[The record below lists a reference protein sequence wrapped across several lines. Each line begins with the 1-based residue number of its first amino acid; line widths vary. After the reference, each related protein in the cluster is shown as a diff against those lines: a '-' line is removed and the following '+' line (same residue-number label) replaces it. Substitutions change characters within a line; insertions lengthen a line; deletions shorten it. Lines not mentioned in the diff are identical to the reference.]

1 VLDLNF
7 PGPCSDFLVNKGSI
21 DCGKDTEELCGI
33 RYCMLSQC
41 ILQLMRAPLF
51 HRIVQA
57 NRTIASVVAATAM
70 LLLGPIASGQ
80 LLTVNDALIHITPNS
95 VLTVEG
101 GVRLDPGAN
110 VTNSGELRIQGDWSN
125 NSGTTGFD
133 PLSDGNVRL
142 YGGTQ
147 AIGGSSVT
155 DFRHLI
161 LIGGAKQLLTDAV
174 VGLPGQLDGTLQLG
188 ALLSLE
194 GRTFTVFNPAANAVS
209 HTGGWVASES
219 LPSRFQWALGNDV
232 GEHVVQFG
240 EPLGPAIPFGF
251 TPAAPYPDGTLL
263 CVATYRSAPDNTAF
277 PVTPNQ
283 QVTNISGATLPDN
296 SPNTA
301 DRFWLVDL
309 PNGSFTG
316 TMRLSF
322 APAEDPQFGPGNC
335 RAQRWLQSSGSW
347 QYPPLPGQSNPAI
360 REVLVPNVLF
370 SDGLA
375 PTNEHIWALAYDN
388 SPLPIELIH
397 FTAEP
402 THERHVRCAWTTA
415 TELNNDHFTIER
427 SRDGLSFE
435 AIGTMPGAGTSMAP
449 RDYEWPDRT
458 PYSGLSYYRLRQ
470 TDIDGTSTLSQVVP
484 VWLDHQGPV
493 IAVFPNPNNGTFTIA
508 RGAAEEDLPL
518 ELLDASGRTVRQ
530 WSMPQGVDR
539 ESISI
544 NVASG
549 LYMLRWNGGQLR
561 VSLGR

>member
-1 VLDLNF
+1 MLDLNF
-7 PGPCSDFLVNKGSI
+7 LGPCTAFLVNKGSI
-21 DCGKDTEELCGI
+21 DRGKDTEELC
-33 RYCMLSQC
+33 RMSYCMLSLC
-41 ILQLMRAPLF
+41 ILQLMRAPRF
-51 HRIVQA
+51 HRVVQYH
-57 NRTIASVVAATAM
+57 RIIGSGAAAM
-70 LLLGPIASGQ
+70 ALLFLRPIACGQ
-80 LLTVNDALIHITPNS
+80 LLTVNNAVIRVAPNS

-101 GVRLDPGAN
+101 GVRLNPGTN
-110 VTNSGELRIQGDWSN
+110 VINSGELRIQGDWTN
-125 NSGTTGFD
+125 NSGGTGIT
-133 PLSDGNVRL
+133 PASNGNVRL
-142 YGGTQ
+142 YGSIQ
-147 AIGGSSVT
+147 NIGGGSVT
-155 DFRHLI
+155 DFRNLI
-161 LIGGAKQLLTDAV
+161 LTGGSKQLLQDAV
-174 VGLPGQLDGTLQLG
+174 VGLPGQMDGTLQLG

-194 GRTFTVFNPAANAVS
+194 GRTFTVFNPAASAVS

-251 TPAAPYPDGTLL
+251 TPTAPYPDGTLL
-263 CVATYRSAPDNTAF
+263 SVATYRSAPDNTAF

-309 PNGSFTG
+309 PNGSFSG

-335 RAQRWLQSSGSW
+335 RAQRWMQSNGTW

-360 REVLVPNVLF
+360 REVRVPNVLF

-402 THERHVRCAWTTA
+402 TSERHVRCSWTTA

-427 SRDGLSFE
+427 SRDGLRFE
-435 AIGTMPGAGTSMAP
+435 AIGTMPGAGTSLAP
-449 RDYEWPDRT
+449 RDYEWPDRM
-458 PYSGLSYYRLRQ
+458 PHAGLSYYRLRQ
-470 TDIDGTSTLSQVVP
+470 TDHDGSNTLSQVVP
-484 VWLDHQGPV
+484 VLLDAQGPV
-493 IAVFPNPNNGTFTIA
+493 IAVFPNPNNGTFTIV
-508 RGAAEEDLPL
+508 RGEAEDVLHL
-518 ELLDASGRTVRQ
+518 ELLDASGRMVRQ
-530 WSMPQGVDR
+530 WLMPQGLDR
-539 ESISI
+539 ESITMDG
-544 NVASG
+544 ASG

-561 VSLGR
+561 VSVGR